1 LSLFRTVRYLFV
13 RHLHVQGNAMNLR
26 VDIPASDLSVR
37 YGEIGGQEP
46 AASTADDAA
55 TTTAAPAGASSARDE
70 AASRP
75 LLSADG
81 AIARQQ
87 FAQRLQADVPA
98 RAQVHAHAD
107 SAAQPRAG
115 VATAG
120 SATPMLWNDYSVFVT
135 HNAALR
141 HGSLDVAQSRLH
153 GEIST
158 LLMRAAPAPASGLL
172 TFSPAGLGTL
182 ATLAGNPA
190 TLPAPLLAGAARF
203 VNTAADAIQQQH
215 RIAQSLDTLQAMSR
229 PEPPPLTVQEMKD
242 QLWMELKIPDKAFK
256 KMSEAEIRAKYDE
269 LMGALAGPAG
279 THKTKVGKYKVEFG
293 VDGNGN
299 VTHCKV
305 KKKGFFGS
313 LFSGIGSFFGKF
325 GKTLLAVCSFIP
337 IPWIAIPARIISGVI
352 AVVEGVKNK
361 NFLQAVIG
369 VAGAVAG
376 GAGAIAGKAVT
387 GVAAGVAKV
396 AGMVGKAAQGVQ
408 AGVQAIKSGNVMGVV
423 SAAASLVGSTASV
436 IGDAADAVADVA
448 TRVGQWSNRV
458 LVGEQVYV
466 SIKNGEFVSA
476 VDKAAGLVADVAGD
490 IKGGGKV
497 ADIARQVQANAGQL
511 DQVVDVV
518 DDIRH
523 GDIAG
528 ALADGARVYTALDTA
543 FGTGSAEGKT
553 PDVARYLQYAGT
565 AVEVGTHVA
574 RGEYQAAFEQAST
587 LAGSVATQEFDGS
600 RFDPNTGW
608 PATVQQWLDN
618 GAKVVGIVD
627 DIRAGRIEQVFD
639 VAPGVINDIA
649 WDFANSGLVRA
660 PEAGST
666 RDDWEIG
673 RQIETWSRRGEN
685 AWEIASQVR
694 DGEYADAA
702 RQAVALGA
710 DIAGNADAG
719 WARTAQHVID
729 YAGQAVQVGRD
740 VAGGRVDTALDGTAV
755 LAAQIASELAPPDS
769 KAARVLQDI
778 SVWSGRGADAWRI
791 SREVAAGDYEAAA
804 LGGLELGIDLGGG
817 IGAGWGDDARL
828 HGGRLI
834 ETGFDFGRAL
844 DGRDVLRILSTAGEF
859 GDAVRDAVLR
869 LQQDDDALPRAA

>member
-1 LSLFRTVRYLFV
+1 
-13 RHLHVQGNAMNLR
+13 MNFR
-26 VDIPASDLSVR
+26 VDVPTSDLSAR
-37 YGEIGGQEP
+37 YGEMGTQEP
-46 AASTADDAA
+46 AQSAADDRGRSVETQAAASPALDGAAPRPLPTAD
-55 TTTAAPAGASSARDE
+55 S
-70 AASRP
+70 
-75 LLSADG
+75 

-87 FAQRLQADVPA
+87 FTHRLQADIA
-98 RAQVHAHAD
+98 AGTQTHAQAA
-107 SAAQPRAG
+107 SAGQPR
-115 VATAG
+115 VEVTTSG
-120 SATPMLWNDYSVFVT
+120 STTPMVWNDYSVFIT
-135 HNAALR
+135 HQAALR
-141 HGSLDVAQSRLH
+141 HGSLDVAQSQLH

-182 ATLAGNPA
+182 ASVAGNVA
-190 TLPAPLLAGAARF
+190 TLPASLLAGATRF

-256 KMSEAEIRAKYDE
+256 KMSAAEVRAKYDE
-269 LMGALAGPAG
+269 LMGAMAGPAG
-279 THKTKVGKYKVEFG
+279 SHKTKVGKYKVEFS

-299 VTHCKV
+299 VTDCKV

-352 AVVEGVKNK
+352 AVVDGVKNK

-376 GAGAIAGKAVT
+376 GAGAIAGKAVS

-423 SAAASLVGSTASV
+423 SATASLVGSAAGV

-448 TRVGQWSNRV
+448 TRVGQWSDRV

-466 SIKNGEFVSA
+466 SIKNGELVSA

-490 IKGGGKV
+490 IKGGDRV
-497 ADIARQVQANAGQL
+497 ADIARRVQANAGQL

-528 ALADGARVYTALDTA
+528 ALAGGARVYTALDTA

-574 RGEYQAAFEQAST
+574 RGQYQAAFEQASA
-587 LAGSVATQEFDGS
+587 LAGTVATQEFDGS
-600 RFDPNTGW
+600 GFDPNTGW

-618 GAKVVGIVD
+618 GAKVVGIVE

-639 VAPGVINDIA
+639 VAPGVVNDIA
-649 WDFANSGLVRA
+649 WDIANSGLVRA
-660 PEAGST
+660 PAAGST
-666 RDDWEIG
+666 HDDWEIG

-685 AWEIASQVR
+685 AWEIVGQVR
-694 DGEYADAA
+694 NGEYVDAA

-719 WARTAQHVID
+719 WATTAQRVID
-729 YAGQAVQVGRD
+729 YAGEAMQVGRD
-740 VAGGRVDTALDGTAV
+740 VAGGRIDTALDGTAV

-791 SREVAAGDYEAAA
+791 SREVAAGDYEGAA

-844 DGRDVLRILSTAGEF
+844 DGRDVLRILSSAGEF
-859 GDAVRDAVLR
+859 GDALHDAVQR
-869 LQQDDDALPRAA
+869 LQPDDDALPRAA

>member
-1 LSLFRTVRYLFV
+1 
-13 RHLHVQGNAMNLR
+13 MNFR
-26 VDIPASDLSVR
+26 VDVQTSDLSAR
-37 YGEIGGQEP
+37 YGEIGKQEP
-46 AASTADDAA
+46 AQSAADDRGTAVETQAAASPALDDAA
-55 TTTAAPAGASSARDE
+55 Q
-70 AASRP
+70 RP
-75 LLSADG
+75 LPSADST
-81 AIARQQ
+81 IARQQ
-87 FAQRLQADVPA
+87 FTHRLQADIPA
-98 RAQVHAHAD
+98 GTQNHAQTA
-107 SAAQPRAG
+107 SAGQPRVEIASS
-115 VATAG
+115 G
-120 SATPMLWNDYSVFVT
+120 STTPMLWNDYSVFVT
-135 HNAALR
+135 HHAALR
-141 HGSLDVAQSRLH
+141 HGSLDVAQSQLH

-182 ATLAGNPA
+182 ATLAGNAA
-190 TLPAPLLAGAARF
+190 TLPAPLLAGATRF

-215 RIAQSLDTLQAMSR
+215 RLAQSLDTLQAMSR

-256 KMSEAEIRAKYDE
+256 KMSEAEVRAKYDE
-269 LMGALAGPAG
+269 LMGAMAGPAG
-279 THKTKVGKYKVEFG
+279 THKTKVGKYKVEFS

-299 VTHCKV
+299 VTDCKV

-376 GAGAIAGKAVT
+376 GAGAIAGKAVS

-448 TRVGQWSNRV
+448 TKVGQWSNRV

-476 VDKAAGLVADVAGD
+476 VDKAAGLVADVSGD

-528 ALADGARVYTALDTA
+528 ALAGGARVYTALDTA

-553 PDVARYLQYAGT
+553 PDVARFLQYAGT

-574 RGEYQAAFEQAST
+574 HGQYQAAFEQASA
-587 LAGSVATQEFDGS
+587 LAGTVATQEFDGS
-600 RFDPNTGW
+600 GFDPNTGW

-666 RDDWEIG
+666 HDDWEIG

-685 AWEIASQVR
+685 AWEIVGQVR
-694 DGEYADAA
+694 EGAYADAA
-702 RQAVALGA
+702 RQAVVLGA

-719 WARTAQHVID
+719 WAKTAQHVID

-740 VAGGRVDTALDGTAV
+740 VAGGRIDTAFDGTAV

-791 SREVAAGDYEAAA
+791 SREVAAGDYESAA

-834 ETGFDFGRAL
+834 ESGFDFGRAL

-859 GDAVRDAVLR
+859 GGALRDAVQR